1 MSTITSTFRFNQVD
15 TEPLYNPQ
23 LIDIPAYYHSYN
35 GYRPAVNNIVFI
47 PFGLYNASES
57 GTVDFSALQTFEFN
71 PSSTLGMDKYLY
83 SVRYNVLKFENGA
96 ASLVYE

>member
-1 MSTITSTFRFNQVD
+1 MSTVTTKFRFNQVD
-15 TEPLYNPQ
+15 AEPLYAQQ
-23 LIDIPAYYHSYN
+23 LIDLPAYYHSYK
-35 GYRPAVNNIVFI
+35 GYSTQNTIIFI

-71 PSSTLGMDKYLY
+71 PSPDLTLGKYLY

-96 ASLVYE
+96 AALAYE